1 MKYKRFFTLIMIF
14 QMIISHLS
22 PFPYEFRRLYRPS
35 DGKSVDLIS
44 DVHTFENIVIHN
56 NDLINDIK
64 TLKEKNNF
72 EGDFSLDSFFELF
85 STLSENSLLDNINK
99 LDEQANFP
107 INIFW
112 ELWNLDKPFDFG
124 DFLYYE
130 KISADSVFI
139 QCAGKKLQ
147 NQKFNNI
154 KFKNIDSRSRISLF
168 FDSILKENTSLPDYL
183 DDYSIQNFTVGIQDA
198 INTNPFENHN
208 LESKG
213 LEFLQKKWF
222 QIQKELK
229 FIFEH
234 YFENTKNKSLKK
246 FICELEQSELKKLNT
261 ELDKTYFVNYA
272 DFEILLNIL
281 ESNNNHSIVYAGGKH
296 CKNVAKDLSKLGF
309 VTTEHIGG
317 RKLFEPLIYELSS
330 NVWECMPNI
339 PTEKDI
345 PTFKKKV
352 ITVLEDPAPF
362 LKKLI
367 AEKCY
372 DY

>member
-56 NDLINDIK
+56 NDLKNDDLINAIK

-147 NQKFNNI
+147 NQKGFSLIELLVVVVIIAILAAIAVPIYMSYVRQARSPKHNLLLPPYAKLSEFNI
-154 KFKNIDSRSRISLF
+154 KLTDL
-168 FDSILKENTSLPDYL
+168 
-183 DDYSIQNFTVGIQDA
+183 
-198 INTNPFENHN
+198 
-208 LESKG
+208 
-213 LEFLQKKWF
+213 LQ
-222 QIQKELK
+222 I
-229 FIFEH
+229 
-234 YFENTKNKSLKK
+234 TM
-246 FICELEQSELKKLNT
+246 
-261 ELDKTYFVNYA
+261 
-272 DFEILLNIL
+272 
-281 ESNNNHSIVYAGGKH
+281 
-296 CKNVAKDLSKLGF
+296 LS
-309 VTTEHIGG
+309 
-317 RKLFEPLIYELSS
+317 PL
-330 NVWECMPNI
+330 
-339 PTEKDI
+339 
-345 PTFKKKV
+345 
-352 ITVLEDPAPF
+352 
-362 LKKLI
+362 
-367 AEKCY
+367 
-372 DY
+372 